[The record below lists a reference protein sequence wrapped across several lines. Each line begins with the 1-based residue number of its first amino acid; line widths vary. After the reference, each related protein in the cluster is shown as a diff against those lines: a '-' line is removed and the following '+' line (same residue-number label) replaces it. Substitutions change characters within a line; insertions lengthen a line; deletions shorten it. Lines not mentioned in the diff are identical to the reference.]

1 VSQRAAAAA
10 HSTPLRVKA
19 DGQASGDLLD
29 SSPTPFRRWISG
41 VPPMEMIR
49 PVLAS
54 TRRSC
59 PLVPHEAIAA
69 GPPWLCQSH

>member
-1 VSQRAAAAA
+1 LAVGVSQRAAAAA

-41 VPPMEMIR
+41 VPPIENFQVCPKDMR
-49 PVLAS
+49 PRCDRL
-54 TRRSC
+54 
-59 PLVPHEAIAA
+59 EAP
-69 GPPWLCQSH
+69 G